1 MSNRFQVLA
10 TDDLEDFEEIQFK
23 DVYIECVKEMVG
35 GKKRVKN
42 DWIRGDTYRKIEERR
57 MLKEMIKS
65 TRSAGPKH
73 MPSRT
78 RR

>member
-1 MSNRFQVLA
+1 MLA
-10 TDDLEDFEEIQFK
+10 TDDLEDFEERQFK
-23 DVYIECVKEMVG
+23 EVYNESVKEVVR

-42 DWIRGDTYRKIEERR
+42 DWISGDTYRKIEERR
-57 MLKEMIKS
+57 MLKEMIRS
-65 TRSAGPKH
+65 TWPACPKH